1 MTYSVED
8 LKYLMARPRDPDN
21 RPDEAWI
28 KASWERIKAEE
39 RALKPDAEPDK
50 SRLRDIARTLPA
62 MVRAEKLQRRKV
74 TDKYNPL
81 PLYLHLAWPLR
92 LHFVGQMRCL
102 SASVGDQA

>member
-8 LKYLMARPRDPDN
+8 LKYLMARLRDPDS

-39 RALKPDAEPDK
+39 RALKPEAEPDT

-62 MVRAEKLQRRKV
+62 MVRAEKLQRRAANSKARHW
-74 TDKYNPL
+74 KR
-81 PLYLHLAWPLR
+81 WMWSGR
-92 LHFVGQMRCL
+92 R
-102 SASVGDQA
+102 